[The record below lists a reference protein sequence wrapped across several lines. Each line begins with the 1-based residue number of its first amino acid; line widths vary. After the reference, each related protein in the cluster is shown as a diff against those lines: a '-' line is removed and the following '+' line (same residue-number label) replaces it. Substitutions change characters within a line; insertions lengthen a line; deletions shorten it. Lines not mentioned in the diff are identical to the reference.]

1 GVGDEAAGPFAG
13 DSSANLAGPGRGAA
27 RDWEGGGVLRVGR
40 GQLSYGP
47 VDTRGWGLGGQM
59 SRRLIDL
66 SMEVYQGMMTY
77 PNVTKPVTVEME
89 SHREM
94 ARSVGTDQF
103 GVDEITNHCMIVT
116 GDHVGTHIDSR
127 GHIKPDAP
135 RAEGIP
141 IEFCYGDG
149 VVLDLTHK
157 GPGEEISPADIE
169 EAERKLGG
177 YRMKPLDIVLL
188 RTDAAKLRFDK
199 RYLTDHPGMTK
210 EAVHLLLDR
219 GVKVMGID
227 AIGFDPP
234 VAKMFE
240 RRKFWEAHRVMRERE
255 YYHLENLCN
264 LDAIPPPYHSFTV
277 SVLPVKW
284 RGASA
289 APVRA
294 VAILET

>member
-1 GVGDEAAGPFAG
+1 M
-13 DSSANLAGPGRGAA
+13 RK
-27 RDWEGGGVLRVGR
+27 
-40 GQLSYGP
+40 
-47 VDTRGWGLGGQM
+47 
-59 SRRLIDL
+59 LIDL
-66 SMEVYQGMMTY
+66 SMDVYQGMMTY
-77 PNVTKPVTVEME
+77 PNVAKPVIVEME
-89 SHREM
+89 THRQM
-94 ARSVGTDQF
+94 AQSVGTDQY

-116 GDHVGTHIDSR
+116 GDHIGTHIDSW
-127 GHIKPDAP
+127 GHVKPDAP

-141 IEFCYGDG
+141 IEYCYGDG

-157 GPGEEISPADIE
+157 APGDEITVPDIE
-169 EAERKLGG
+169 DAERRLNG
-177 YRMKPLDIVLL
+177 YRIKPLDIVLL
-188 RTDAAKLRFDK
+188 RTDAAKQRTRQGVPREPSRHDQGSGPLHAGSR
-199 RYLTDHPGMTK
+199 
-210 EAVHLLLDR
+210 
-219 GVKVMGID
+219 VKVMGID

-264 LDAIPPPYHSFTV
+264 LHEIPPPYHSFTV

-294 VAILET
+294 VAIINT